1 MKSVYR
7 AEFNGNNITKEK
19 WPSVSRAIRE
29 AMESL
34 LKNGKYN
41 TLSEIDKLVLKCI
54 RREEINQVV
63 MEVANKHEVNLWE
76 MVNNTCKTIYSE
88 DKEPLLRQFDYART
102 YFTSIEGFSME
113 LITVALIQHCSK
125 SFRDNPTTV
134 SSVSLINTDTQDIF
148 TLKKY
153 EEPEELKDLSTEQR
167 LYLENGIRGLL
178 KDVLPGK
185 APSILIDEDWFKVS
199 LKDSE

>member
-1 MKSVYR
+1 MRYVYR

-19 WPSVSRAIRE
+19 WPNVSRAIRE

-41 TLSEIDKLVLKCI
+41 TLAEIDKLVLKCI

-63 MEVANKHEVNLWE
+63 VEVANSHEVNLWE
-76 MVNNTCKTIYSE
+76 MVHNTCKTIYSE
-88 DKEPLLRQFDYART
+88 DKEPLIRQFDYART
-102 YFTSIEGFSME
+102 YFTSVEGFAME
-113 LITVALIQHCSK
+113 LTTAALVNHCNQMFMNHPTVE
-125 SFRDNPTTV
+125 
-134 SSVSLINTDTQDIF
+134 SVSIVNTDTRDAF
-148 TLKKY
+148 TVKKY

-167 LYLENGIRGLL
+167 LYIENGIRGLL
-178 KDVLPGK
+178 KDVLPDK
-185 APSILIDEDWFKVS
+185 KPAILIDEDWFKVI